1 MNKKRILKF
10 IILFVVSLIFLLK
23 IQPSL
28 YAVVENGSVDFI
40 AINSKTKENIS
51 NLSVDIYQIGVQN
64 EVGDFEYSAG
74 FEESNLDI
82 DTFTSENISK
92 IEDYAMENAKPFKT
106 KNTNMDGSFI
116 LSNLQK
122 GVYLFVQRSNL
133 DTYNMQTMLLQI
145 PEVDEEENENYIIN
159 VKPKITETEDFSDS
173 LPGEGLLPGTGVL
186 NWPVPILVI
195 MALILFS
202 VGWLKLYTSS
212 KKKVN

>member
-92 IEDYAMENAKPFKT
+92 IEDYAMENAKPFET

-116 LSNLQK
+116 
-122 GVYLFVQRSNL
+122 
-133 DTYNMQTMLLQI
+133 
-145 PEVDEEENENYIIN
+145 
-159 VKPKITETEDFSDS
+159 
-173 LPGEGLLPGTGVL
+173 
-186 NWPVPILVI
+186 
-195 MALILFS
+195 
-202 VGWLKLYTSS
+202 
-212 KKKVN
+212 

>member
-1 MNKKRILKF
+1 MQN
-10 IILFVVSLIFLLK
+10 LLK
-23 IQPSL
+23 QKIL
-28 YAVVENGSVDFI
+28 I
-40 AINSKTKENIS
+40 WM
-51 NLSVDIYQIGVQN
+51 
-64 EVGDFEYSAG
+64 EV
-74 FEESNLDI
+74 
-82 DTFTSENISK
+82 
-92 IEDYAMENAKPFKT
+92 
-106 KNTNMDGSFI
+106 